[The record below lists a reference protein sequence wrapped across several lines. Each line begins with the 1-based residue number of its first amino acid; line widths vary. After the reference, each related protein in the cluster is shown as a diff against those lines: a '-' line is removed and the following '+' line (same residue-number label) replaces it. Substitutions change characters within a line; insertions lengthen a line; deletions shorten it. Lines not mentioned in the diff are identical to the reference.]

1 MKQVDEKEF
10 IRALNAIAGTEDG
23 QIVLAMIKDSCGWDK
38 TFIASDDPVVS
49 HFYAVRRGVYGGLR
63 ERIRV
68 ESLKKIEFD
77 YQRKVEIKDDRTSPS
92 RERAGRTA
100 TKSSAIK

>member
-77 YQRKVEIKDDRTSPS
+77 YKRKVEINSGGIGKKRKTDKDL
-92 RERAGRTA
+92 
-100 TKSSAIK
+100 